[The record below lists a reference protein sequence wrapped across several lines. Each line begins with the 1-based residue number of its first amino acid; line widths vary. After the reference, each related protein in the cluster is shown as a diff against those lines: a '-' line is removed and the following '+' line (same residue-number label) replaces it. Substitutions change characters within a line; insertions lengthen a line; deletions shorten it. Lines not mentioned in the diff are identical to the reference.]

1 MKIQIKNNLPFEYPL
16 KERIRTL
23 MMEPFDGYCL
33 VEQMDAGQETG
44 GGIIIAQSMNEGW
57 MKGVVLKTG
66 RITRNALH
74 SRDQDDATIQPGDI
88 VYYAA
93 RSVLGQYDP
102 GLDENILILS
112 YQHVTTYIP
121 KGTWQARVLR
131 ESHEGQRARD

>member
-1 MKIQIKNNLPFEYPL
+1 MNIQVRNNLPFEYPL
-16 KERIRTL
+16 KERIDQL

-33 VEQMDAGQETG
+33 VEQMESGQETG
-44 GGIIIAQSMNEGW
+44 GGIIIAQSNNEGW
-57 MKGVVLKTG
+57 MKGIVLKTG
-66 RITRNALH
+66 RINRNALQ
-74 SRDQDDATIQPGDI
+74 SRDDKDVTLEPGDI

-121 KGTWQARVLR
+121 KSRWQAQSLKD
-131 ESHEGQRARD
+131 SDGDGRAS